1 MSEQLG
7 KLTFLPW
14 YRIGIANNLITSQR
28 AGNETHA
35 QFEVKLDFTEE
46 NHEKREASIRL
57 ALYGPGEVEGIDPRV
72 ILRTYPEPNAG
83 NVEPNYFPFVEFD
96 QPDFPWR
103 YTPEAPTQETT
114 TSETPTPE
122 APDRLPPWLC
132 LIVLDETE
140 IFAFPATGEGSRGN
154 QAGQL
159 PILKVQNQFLPDL
172 DQSWAWAHVQISARG
187 DAEPASEKTIL
198 DIIEKEPERVLSR
211 LMCPRYLTPRKR
223 YTAFLVPAYE
233 RGRKAGL
240 KETLDAHDT
249 EPIPAIEKSWSKTDS
264 QPLDEVVLPVYY
276 HWSFQVGLEGDFES
290 LVKKLINPPPKDLPD
305 TVGRRDIDLSAPGL
319 GLPAAT
325 PNPLTLEGALV
336 SPASRKAQIAR
347 WDTTE
352 QAIFFG
358 ELQKVVNTPVAV
370 IQLGNQTIKVVAPP
384 LYGRWHAAI
393 NSLRGL
399 PIPDHW
405 FHQLNSAPPL
415 RVIAGLGTLVVQ
427 EQQEQLMA
435 SAWDQVEGTLAI
447 NKYLVEA
454 QAACVVSNRLYERD
468 FLALDQD
475 TLIEMTRPLH
485 SKITNSP
492 TTIKARISQSPI
504 SSTVLEA
511 PYRRLVRT
519 SGIIRKRIR
528 RLGQIYPRDYLR
540 RMNQGMYRTVAPKRA
555 YFLRTWGRLT
565 RHLQPDGVVPK
576 QFQKWF
582 IRSLSA
588 GSLSSIALAA
598 GLITKIV
605 WIQGIGSFTLGLS
618 ALVFTYQFRQYQRLQ
633 TYKNSVRKGTL
644 NADTIKKTPIPLNA
658 RPSERSRSKPPVKKP
673 GLFGKIQ
680 EAAVNRKSMQRFKS
694 TIARHFESPRLSPS
708 TGLETGGFNTAGMAN
723 GNVNPIDLDEIHK
736 SIIDQI
742 KPEVNLKNLIK
753 GRIQVAPWTG
763 WNIDERHCE
772 PVMAAPTFNQPMYEA
787 VRDLS
792 VEWLLPGV
800 GNIKQNTVSLLVTN
814 KDFVESFMVGLNH
827 EMARELLWR
836 EYPTDQR
843 GTCFRQFWDVRGYVD
858 NDPTASEMTE
868 ASNWIGQQG
877 INMNSL
883 NEVERKEIFE
893 RAFEAV
899 RDQRAIKWLQEKN
912 IKFDELSNEE
922 KPLALKFARDE
933 IFKNKVNDIIPITDW
948 KKELGGH
955 HREDMIP
962 VNTNEE
968 NIVFLI
974 RGELLQRYPN
984 AIIYAQKAETQNG
997 QRVKSP
1003 GVENQKYPIF
1013 KGTIKPDIYF
1023 LGFRL
1028 VPSQVLGVENDPSG
1042 DQGYFFVIEENPTG
1056 ARFGLDAPDKVKDFG
1071 GWGNLA
1077 WQGVFPADIDWD
1089 KDAPYIDL
1097 TNFPPPIPSTAAH
1110 FAHITFQPPF
1120 RALVHGSDMLPP
1132 KNS

>member
-1 MSEQLG
+1 MNKQLG

-14 YRIGIANNLITSQR
+14 YRIGIANNLITSHG
-28 AGNETHA
+28 AGSGTHA

-46 NHEKREASIRL
+46 NQEERVAKINL

-103 YTPEAPTQETT
+103 YTPEAPT
-114 TSETPTPE
+114 SE
-122 APDRLPPWLC
+122 APPVADRLPPWLC

-140 IFAFPATGEGSRGN
+140 ISAFPAPSEGNQGN

-159 PILKVQNQFLPDL
+159 PILNVQNKFLPDL
-172 DQSWAWAHVQISARG
+172 DQSWAWAHVQISAMG
-187 DAEPASEKTIL
+187 DDEPASEKSIL

-211 LMCPRYLTPRKR
+211 LMCPRYLIPRKR

-240 KETLDAHDT
+240 KEAFDASDT
-249 EPIPAIEKSWSKTDS
+249 ATKKSWSKTES
-264 QPLDEVVLPVYY
+264 QPHDEVVVFLPVYY
-276 HWSFQVGLEGDFES
+276 HWSFEIGLEGDFES
-290 LVKKLINPPPKDLPD
+290 LVKKLINPPPKHLPD
-305 TVGRRDIDLSAPGL
+305 TVGRRDLYISDPGL
-319 GLPAAT
+319 GLPDAN
-325 PNPLTLEGALV
+325 PNPVTLEGALV
-336 SPASRKAQIAR
+336 SPASRKANIQR
-347 WDTTE
+347 WDTS
-352 QAIFFG
+352 QQRDLFG
-358 ELQKVVNTPVAV
+358 ALQEVVNTPAKE
-370 IQLGNQTIKVVAPP
+370 IRLGNNTIKVVAPP

-393 NSLRGL
+393 NSLANV
-399 PIPDHW
+399 PIPNHW

-415 RVIAGLGTLVVQ
+415 RVIAGIGTLVVQ
-427 EQQEQLMA
+427 EQQEQLMT
-435 SAWDQVEGTLAI
+435 SAWDQVEGILAI
-447 NKYLVEA
+447 NKSLVEA

-492 TTIKARISQSPI
+492 ATIKARISQSPI

-511 PYRRLVRT
+511 PFRKMVRT
-519 SGIIRKRIR
+519 GGAIRKRIKS
-528 RLGQIYPRDYLR
+528 LGLVYPRDYLR
-540 RMNQGMYRTVAPKRA
+540 RMNQGAYRTVAPKRA
-555 YFLRTWGRLT
+555 YFLQTWGRLT

-576 QFQKWF
+576 QFKKWF
-582 IRSLSA
+582 IGSMSA

-618 ALVFTYQFRQYQRLQ
+618 ALVFTYQFRQYQRLL
-633 TYKNSVRKGTL
+633 TYKNSVRKGIL
-644 NADTIKKTPIPLNA
+644 NADIIKKTPVPLNA
-658 RPSERSRSKPPVKKP
+658 RPSERSRSQPLVKKP

-694 TIARHFESPRLSPS
+694 TIARHFESARLSPS
-708 TGLETGGFNTAGMAN
+708 TGLETGGFNTVGMAN
-723 GNVNPIDLDEIHK
+723 GAVNPIDLDEIYK
-736 SIIDQI
+736 SIIAQI

-753 GRIQVAPWTG
+753 GRIQIAPWTG
-763 WNIDERHCE
+763 WNIDERYCE
-772 PVMAAPTFNQPMYEA
+772 PVMTAPTFNQPMYEA

-858 NDPTASEMTE
+858 TE
-868 ASNWIGQQG
+868 
-877 INMNSL
+877 
-883 NEVERKEIFE
+883 RTD
-893 RAFEAV
+893 EATMLTMAK
-899 RDQRAIKWLQEKN
+899 DWLQEKGVN
-912 IKFDELSNEE
+912 FNNLSDEDKL
-922 KPLALKFARDE
+922 LALQFARDE
-933 IFKNKVNDIIPITDW
+933 LFKNKVNDIIPITDW
-948 KKELGGH
+948 KKKLGEH

-962 VNTNEE
+962 VTKSKE

-984 AIIYAQKAETQNG
+984 AIIYAQKAIFNSQTGRREKANG
-997 QRVKSP
+997 L
-1003 GVENQKYPIF
+1003 ENQVYPIF
-1013 KGTIKPDIYF
+1013 KGTIKPDICF
-1023 LGFRL
+1023 FGFRL
-1028 VPSQVLGVENDPSG
+1028 VPSQVRGIENNPSG

-1056 ARFGLDAPDKVKDFG
+1056 ARFGLDAPDEAENSENGDWK
-1071 GWGNLA
+1071 NLS
-1077 WQGVFPADIDWD
+1077 WLDILPGVNWDNEAPYVDLNRAEFPAR
-1089 KDAPYIDL
+1089 
-1097 TNFPPPIPSTAAH
+1097 FSSTAAH
-1110 FAHITFQPPF
+1110 FAYIAFQPPF

-1132 KNS
+1132 ENL